1 MGKIF
6 IIISTVLLLIII
18 GTRNAKNNRRLFTSL
33 KRLIS
38 EINNVYKDLFKDMS
52 MVKRITQ
59 GGLIIGSRNIYSGG
73 SFHSC
78 YKAHRYICKFYYRF
92 NNKINYNFY
101 KSSNYTLLYGIYTS
115 CNC

>member
-59 GGLIIGSRNIYSGG
+59 GGLIIGAEIFIAVAVSTAVIKHIDTYANFIIDLIIKLIIIS
-73 SFHSC
+73 SFELFS
-78 YKAHRYICKFYYRF
+78 IE
-92 NNKINYNFY
+92 
-101 KSSNYTLLYGIYTS
+101 
-115 CNC
+115 